1 MNNILLPVILR
12 IAQEVSPEL
21 KKEFL
26 ALLNDLAVRA
36 KNTDSPIDDLFI
48 EIIRMFLVSEAR

>member
-1 MNNILLPVILR
+1 VNNILLPVILR

-48 EIIRMFLVSEAR
+48 EIIRIFLVSEAR

>member
-1 MNNILLPVILR
+1 VNNILLPVILR

-26 ALLNDLAVRA
+26 VLLNDLAVRA

-48 EIIRMFLVSEAR
+48 EIIRIFLTSEAR

>member
-1 MNNILLPVILR
+1 
-12 IAQEVSPEL
+12 
-21 KKEFL
+21 
-26 ALLNDLAVRA
+26 LNDLAVRA

>member
-1 MNNILLPVILR
+1 VNNILLPVILR